1 MTEFKIQLEDSFVQ
15 QYGYSKVDGYL
26 KEFVKKLSL
35 KIAAQELLQD
45 FEEIDLEND
54 PQWKI
59 ARNEAWEQEK
69 GKYIVA

>member
-15 QYGYSKVDGYL
+15 QYGYSKVDSYL

-69 GKYIVA
+69 DKYIVQ

>member
-1 MTEFKIQLEDSFVQ
+1 MTEFKIQLENSFVQ
-15 QYGYSKVDGYL
+15 QYGYSKVYTYL

-45 FEEIDLEND
+45 LEEIDLEND

-59 ARNEAWEQEK
+59 ARSEAWEQEK